1 MIFAITCTDRADAT
15 GVRAATR
22 PAHVEYLTSLGKT
35 LVLGG
40 PFLADDGATPNG
52 SLLLVEATDKA
63 AAEAIAASD
72 PYAKA
77 GLFASVTV
85 QPFRV
90 VFLNPPAA

>member
-1 MIFAITCTDRADAT
+1 MIFAINCTDRADAA
-15 GVRAATR
+15 GVRTGTR
-22 PAHVEYLTSLGKT
+22 PAHVEYLKSLGRN

-40 PFLADDGATPNG
+40 PFLADDGATPIG
-52 SLLLVEATDKA
+52 SFLLVEAADKA
-63 AAEAIAASD
+63 AAEAIAARD

-85 QPFRV
+85 QPYRI